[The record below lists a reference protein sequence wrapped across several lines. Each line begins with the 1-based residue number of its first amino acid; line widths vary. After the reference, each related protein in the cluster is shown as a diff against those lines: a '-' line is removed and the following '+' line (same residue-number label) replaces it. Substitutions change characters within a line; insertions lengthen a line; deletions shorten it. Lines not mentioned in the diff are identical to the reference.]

1 MASGYLLPN
10 LSDKNRFMLS
20 FILVASSA
28 GLGLGTAKV
37 ATSLFAVELNASELE
52 LGLIAAAQTVGI
64 LFMGLPT
71 GALINRFG
79 PLILFAT
86 GSLLAGLWYALA
98 PLIPQAWFLI
108 LCCTL
113 VSFCM
118 PLRFVTLNTV
128 FMSQLYQIGA
138 AKAGWF
144 RGAHMIGFM
153 LLGPML
159 AVWLIHSLGFV
170 GGFWALATL
179 FIVPVLIAPVM
190 FRDYRVDRRTS
201 PRISWQT
208 LIQPVY
214 LLKKELALRY
224 TALIEFASS
233 AAMMYF
239 TFFIVVI
246 AIKNYGFSAVAAAS
260 LVTLYGAVY
269 MIALFGA
276 GILLERFGEKILY
289 QLGFGLI
296 GVGLLCL
303 ALPLTS
309 AWLWWGAPLF
319 GLGLGVSNVV
329 NLSAF
334 AHVGRRVG
342 MANVSALSS
351 FAGPVGSLLGSILGG
366 LFGHIWGLQTLF
378 FPLAALFLV
387 LMVVIHLKH
396 PFVLSHQ
403 SQAKSNAE
411 IDILTNADGQ

>member
-1 MASGYLLPN
+1 MASGYLLPD
-10 LSDKNRFMLS
+10 LSDKTRFILS
-20 FILVASSA
+20 FILVASTA
-28 GLGLGTAKV
+28 GLGIGTAKV
-37 ATSLFAVELNASELE
+37 ATSLFAIELNASEFE
-52 LGLIAAAQTVGI
+52 MGLVAASQMIGI

-79 PLILFAT
+79 PLILFST
-86 GSLLAGLWYALA
+86 GSLLAGLWYALT
-98 PLIPQAWFLI
+98 PLIQHAWFLI
-108 LCCTL
+108 LCSTL

-118 PLRFVTLNTV
+118 PLRFVSLNTV
-128 FMSQLYQIGA
+128 FMSQLHQIGA

-201 PRISWQT
+201 PRINWQT

-260 LVTLYGAVY
+260 LVSLYGVVY

-276 GILLERFGEKILY
+276 GVLLERFGEKILY
-289 QLGFGLI
+289 QCGFVLVVTGL
-296 GVGLLCL
+296 VCL
-303 ALPLTS
+303 ALPLTPQ
-309 AWLWWGAPLF
+309 WLWCGAPLF
-319 GLGLGVSNVV
+319 GLGLGIVNVV

-351 FAGPVGSLLGSILGG
+351 FSGPVGSLLGSILGG
-366 LFGHIWGLQTLF
+366 LLGHVWGLQTLF
-378 FPLAALFLV
+378 FPLAFLFVGLIV
-387 LMVVIHLKH
+387 LIQIKH
-396 PFVLSHQ
+396 PFTQQGCPQTSD
-403 SQAKSNAE
+403 AE
-411 IDILTNADGQ
+411 IDILTNVDGQ